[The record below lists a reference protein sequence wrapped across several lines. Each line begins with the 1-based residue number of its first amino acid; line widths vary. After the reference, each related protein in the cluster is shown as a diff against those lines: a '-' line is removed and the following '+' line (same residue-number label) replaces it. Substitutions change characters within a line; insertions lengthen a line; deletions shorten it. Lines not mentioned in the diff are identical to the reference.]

1 MQSKRV
7 LILAIG
13 FAFWCSL
20 KADRILLENSD
31 RLTGTI
37 VKSDFETMSLTREF
51 LGEVQIK

>member
-13 FAFWCSL
+13 SAFWCSL